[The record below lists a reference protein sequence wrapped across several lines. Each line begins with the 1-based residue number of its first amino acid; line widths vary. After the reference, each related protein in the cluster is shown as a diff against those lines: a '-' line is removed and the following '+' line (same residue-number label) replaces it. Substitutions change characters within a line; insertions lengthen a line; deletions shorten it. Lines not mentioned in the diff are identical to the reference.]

1 MLMGFKINISIK
13 TRVMKFKMTRSG
25 FMEFKVTVSKGV
37 KFKVAMSN
45 A

>member
-1 MLMGFKINISIK
+1 MGFKIDISIN

-25 FMEFKVTVSKGV
+25 FMEFKVNVSKGV